1 MRALH
6 RIEHNSDGTVC
17 ARFSKRRGSLYSRE
31 QVIVHNSDGN
41 ATGGSM
47 TSQDGTAD
55 SHQPVFPPRS
65 EVVEL
70 MLLLT
75 RNQFSALEVVAS
87 RLNLTIGELIRR
99 TVGDFLLQPVPRS
112 TCGEG
117 AVGST

>member
-6 RIEHNSDGTVC
+6 RIEHDSDFTVRG
-17 ARFSKRRGSLYSRE
+17 RFSKRRGSLYWRE

-41 ATGGSM
+41 GTGGSM
-47 TSQDGTAD
+47 PSQDGTAD
-55 SHQPVFPPRS
+55 SRQPISLRRS

-75 RNQFSALEVVAS
+75 RNQFSALEVLAG

-99 TVGDFLLQPVPRS
+99 TVGDYLLQPMPVS
-112 TCGEG
+112 NCGEG
-117 AVGST
+117 AGGST